1 MKITAQDPNPFSV
14 AELKAHLRIYF
25 SEEDDVIARY
35 SDSSLDF
42 YERLT
47 DHYLRSTT
55 MEQRFAES
63 PVEVFARPFVRL
75 DSAKDDD
82 DEDVSVTVTEAPT
95 GVTVFEWDSDA
106 AGAATL
112 TLEVGET
119 SRGTIPARCSQ
130 AIRVLAADAYVYRN
144 FEGDSQM
151 RRSFMSASIFLGE
164 ARTTL

>member
-112 TLEVGET
+112 VIEFGES
-119 SRGTIPARCSQ
+119 SRGAIPARSAQ
-130 AIRVLAADAYVYRN
+130 AMRAMVADCYVHRN
-144 FEGDSQM
+144 LEHHQTTNTAFLS
-151 RRSFMSASIFLGE
+151 SSILLGE
-164 ARTTL
+164 GRTVL